1 MTRLIR
7 AAKNWLIQRTKEAS
21 SSADIAKYIQ
31 SGGTLRLNVGA
42 QSNRPAGWL
51 NVDVEP
57 GRFNVYLDATKM
69 TAIPDGTF
77 DAVLLE
83 HMIEHVSAIDGLAV
97 MRSVHRILKPGG
109 VARFVTPRLERLAR
123 NLIDPQHDTDLEIEL
138 LSQEFQQSPIGDRY
152 PKFTR
157 VDYINLMF
165 REWGH
170 KYLYTRDDLA
180 EKLRSIGFAS
190 VIETRPNDVGSSLF
204 DGAQGHGRLLG
215 FEINDLSAFGLE
227 ATK

>member
-109 VARFVTPRLERLAR
+109 VARFVTPRLERLAQSNRPSTRYRPR
-123 NLIDPQHDTDLEIEL
+123 NRTPRPRIPAK
-138 LSQEFQQSPIGDRY
+138 PDRR

-165 REWGH
+165 REWG
-170 KYLYTRDDLA
+170 
-180 EKLRSIGFAS
+180 S
-190 VIETRPNDVGSSLF
+190 
-204 DGAQGHGRLLG
+204 
-215 FEINDLSAFGLE
+215 
-227 ATK
+227 